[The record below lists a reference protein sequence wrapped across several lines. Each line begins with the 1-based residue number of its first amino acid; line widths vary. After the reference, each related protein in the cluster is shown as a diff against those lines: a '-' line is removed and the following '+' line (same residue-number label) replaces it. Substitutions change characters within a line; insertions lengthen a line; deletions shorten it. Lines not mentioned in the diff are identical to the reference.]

1 MVDKKEIK
9 TGKIDQ
15 MDRGE
20 VEARLR
26 SLIDKHGLD
35 FDSKQEDWSLR
46 TWRKMVRDGCG
57 L

>member
-1 MVDKKEIK
+1 
-9 TGKIDQ
+9 

-35 FDSKQEDWSLR
+35 FDSKRSLEPGLGGR
-46 TWRKMVRDGCG
+46 CEVMDADLKVWRKRRR
-57 L
+57 

>member
-1 MVDKKEIK
+1 
-9 TGKIDQ
+9 

-35 FDSKQEDWSLR
+35 FDSKQEDLELR
-46 TWRKMVRDGCG
+46 T
-57 L
+57 